1 MKNSGRGLVFLAVLA
16 MALAAGCHSDWGHIR
31 GDGNIES
38 REISARGFDSVTLS
52 GAGNVRI
59 RPGAYYRVVVT
70 TDSNIQDI
78 VTISVNGAS
87 LDIGMRARRGA
98 TISPTRVDIDVYL
111 PELRG
116 ISLDGAGNFTVGSGE
131 TPSLEISV
139 RGAGNVY
146 AQDFQAQIVDVR
158 ILGVGNVEVWAT
170 DTLNG
175 VISGVGSLLYKGN
188 PRLRL
193 DTGVLGRVRQL

>member
-1 MKNSGRGLVFLAVLA
+1 MKSNRSAPVILAVLVA
-16 MALAAGCHSDWGHIR
+16 ALAAGCHSEWGHVQ

-52 GAGNVRI
+52 GVGNVRI

-87 LDIGMRARRGA
+87 LDIGTRRGA
-98 TISPTRVDIDVYL
+98 KSPTRLDIDVYL

-116 ISLDGAGNFTVGSGE
+116 ISLSGVGNFTVGSGE

-139 RGAGNVY
+139 RGVGNVY
-146 AQDFQAQIVDVR
+146 AQDFQARAVDVR
-158 ILGVGNVEVWAT
+158 LLGVGNVEVWAT
-170 DTLNG
+170 DTLDG
-175 VISGVGSLLYKGN
+175 VISGIGSLRYKGN
-188 PRLRL
+188 PRLGL
-193 DTGVLGRVRQL
+193 DTGALGRVRQL